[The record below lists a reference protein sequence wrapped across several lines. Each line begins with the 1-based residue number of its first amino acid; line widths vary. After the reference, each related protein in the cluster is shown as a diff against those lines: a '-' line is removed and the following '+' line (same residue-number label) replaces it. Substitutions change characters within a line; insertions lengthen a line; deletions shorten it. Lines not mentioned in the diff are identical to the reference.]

1 MKKLLLLSALL
12 IFACSSD
19 DESEETFLERYDG
32 VVWEINDASNNI
44 TEGLRM
50 FNNETQGW
58 IEKSTNNSIDEFC
71 YDYAFG
77 VPFDVCIENTD
88 ICETNIATIIENLG
102 NRLKYQVTEIDT
114 ENSLSSGVFFSYT
127 VLYEVSEQAND
138 MNITHTTINSFFL
151 TAIRTDIAQI
161 SCN

>member
-19 DESEETFLERYDG
+19 DDVETFLERFDG
-32 VVWEINDASNNI
+32 VVWEINDPLVSP
-44 TEGLRM
+44 GLLM
-50 FNNETQGW
+50 FNNDTEGW
-58 IEKSTNNSIDEFC
+58 IEKSVNNTFC
-71 YDYAFG
+71 NDLAFG
-77 VPFDVCIENTD
+77 VPFDVCVDNTD
-88 ICETNIATIIENLG
+88 VCETNVATIIENLG

-114 ENSLSSGVFFSYT
+114 ENSLSSGILFSYT

-138 MNITHTTINSFFL
+138 MNITYTTLNSSFL
-151 TAIRTDIAQI
+151 TAIRTDITQI

>member
-1 MKKLLLLSALL
+1 
-12 IFACSSD
+12 
-19 DESEETFLERYDG
+19 
-32 VVWEINDASNNI
+32 
-44 TEGLRM
+44 M

-88 ICETNIATIIENLG
+88 VCETNIATIIENLG

-114 ENSLSSGVFFSYT
+114 ENSLSSGVLFSYT

-138 MNITHTTINSFFL
+138 MNITYTTLNSFFL